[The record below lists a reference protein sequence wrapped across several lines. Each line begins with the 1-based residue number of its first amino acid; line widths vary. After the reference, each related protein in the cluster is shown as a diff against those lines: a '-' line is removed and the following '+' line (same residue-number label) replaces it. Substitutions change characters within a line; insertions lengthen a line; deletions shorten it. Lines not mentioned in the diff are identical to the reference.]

1 MKKILFALMACVAMF
16 GFTACNETVESQ
28 IFDLGYDASA
38 LESGDAMLYQLTYEQ
53 LFIDEISKVAKP
65 VTESGKTFMINSTET
80 KAKAE
85 VKAAFE
91 TASIAAQALNDK
103 ADIKLKGLKVTL
115 KHSNSKNSGN
125 PADFCEYVFK

>member
-16 GFTACNETVESQ
+16 AFTACNETVESQ

-53 LFIDEISKVAKP
+53 LFINELSKVAKP
-65 VTESGKTFMINSTET
+65 VTEGGKTFMINSTET

-85 VKAAFE
+85 MKAAFE

-103 ADIKLKGLKVTL
+103 AAIKLTGLKVTL
-115 KHSNSKNSGN
+115 KHSNSKNPQN
-125 PADFCEYVFK
+125 PSEFCEYIFK

>member
-1 MKKILFALMACVAMF
+1 MACVAMF

-80 KAKAE
+80 KAKTSM
-85 VKAAFE
+85 KAAFE
-91 TASIAAQALNDK
+91 AASIAAQALNDK
-103 ADIKLKGLKVTL
+103 AAIKLTGLKVTL
-115 KHSNSKNSGN
+115 KHSNSKNPGN

>member
-1 MKKILFALMACVAMF
+1 MKKILFALIACVAMF

-28 IFDLGYDASA
+28 IFDLGYDASK
-38 LESGDAMLYQLTYEQ
+38 LESGDAMLYQVTYEQ
-53 LFIDEISKVAKP
+53 LFIDELSKVTKP

-85 VKAAFE
+85 MKVAFDAA
-91 TASIAAQALNDK
+91 SVAAQKLND
-103 ADIKLKGLKVTL
+103 ASPVKLTGLKVTL

-125 PADFCEYVFK
+125 PSDFCEYVFK

>member
-38 LESGDAMLYQLTYEQ
+38 LESGDAVLYQLTYEQ

-91 TASIAAQALNDK
+91 AASIAAQKLND
-103 ADIKLKGLKVTL
+103 ASPVKLTGLKVTL

-125 PADFCEYVFK
+125 PADFCEYIFK

>member
-16 GFTACNETVESQ
+16 AFTACNETVESQ

-53 LFIDEISKVAKP
+53 LFINELSKVAKP
-65 VTESGKTFMINSTET
+65 VTEGGKTFMINSTET

-85 VKAAFE
+85 MKAAFE
-91 TASIAAQALNDK
+91 AASIAAQTLNDK
-103 ADIKLKGLKVTL
+103 AAIKLTGLKVTL
-115 KHSNSKNSGN
+115 KHSNSKNPQN
-125 PADFCEYVFK
+125 PSEFCEYTFK